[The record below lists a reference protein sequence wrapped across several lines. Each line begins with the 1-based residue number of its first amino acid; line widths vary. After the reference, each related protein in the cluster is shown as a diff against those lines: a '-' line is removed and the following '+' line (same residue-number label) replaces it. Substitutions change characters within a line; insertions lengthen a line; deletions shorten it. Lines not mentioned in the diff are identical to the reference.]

1 MKWLITVLLV
11 FVTVQFIVG
20 AYVDIGIS
28 SRLAEVEDR
37 LEKRD
42 YRITQLECALAQ
54 AHAENDTLEVML
66 ENMDA
71 RTGGGARWL
80 R

>member
-1 MKWLITVLLV
+1 
-11 FVTVQFIVG
+11 
-20 AYVDIGIS
+20 
-28 SRLAEVEDR
+28 LAFELDNCTDR
-37 LEKRD
+37 V
-42 YRITQLECALAQ
+42 TQLECALAQ

>member
-1 MKWLITVLLV
+1 MKCLLVVLLGLLGLWV
-11 FVTVQFIVG
+11 L
-20 AYVDIGIS
+20 IS
-28 SRLAEVEDR
+28 RGQERELDTRAH
-37 LEKRD
+37 
-42 YRITQLECALAQ
+42 RITQLGCALAQ

>member
-1 MKWLITVLLV
+1 MKCLLVVLLGLLGLWV
-11 FVTVQFIVG
+11 LVSWGQERELDTR
-20 AYVDIGIS
+20 AH
-28 SRLAEVEDR
+28 
-37 LEKRD
+37 
-42 YRITQLECALAQ
+42 RITQLECALAQ

>member
-1 MKWLITVLLV
+1 MIVFALV
-11 FVTVQFIVG
+11 IV
-20 AYVDIGIS
+20 ASIWALVWQIETQE
-28 SRLAEVEDR
+28 RRV
-37 LEKRD
+37 
-42 YRITQLECALAQ
+42 TQLECALAQ